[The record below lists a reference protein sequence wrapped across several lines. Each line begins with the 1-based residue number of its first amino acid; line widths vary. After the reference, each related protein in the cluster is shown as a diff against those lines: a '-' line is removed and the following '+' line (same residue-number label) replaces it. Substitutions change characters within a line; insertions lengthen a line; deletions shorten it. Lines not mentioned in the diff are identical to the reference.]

1 MRGMP
6 RRLPLAFTA
15 VLTVLIMTA
24 CTDRAAAPSDAAPT
38 PAANATAAP
47 LLPTDV
53 NALPATDL
61 QGFQELMAQ
70 LKGTPVVVN
79 LWASWCDPCSREAP
93 KLVAAA
99 AAHARTCSSS
109 GWTCRIRGAGLSRS
123 SRTKGI
129 TYPSVFDPAG
139 AILTDQGALG
149 LPVTIFVRADGSV
162 ASTVKGELSQSSLD
176 AGLAQIGA

>member
-6 RRLPLAFTA
+6 RRFSLAFTA
-15 VLTVLIMTA
+15 VLTVLMMTA
-24 CTDRAAAPSDAAPT
+24 CTDRTAAPSDAAPT

-79 LWASWCDPCSREAP
+79 LWASWCDPCSREVP

-99 AAHARTCSSS
+99 ASHEDVQFLGVDAQD
-109 GWTCRIRGAGLSRS
+109 SRS
-123 SRTKGI
+123 GAESFIADKGI

-139 AILTDQGALG
+139 AVLTDQGALG

-176 AGLAQIGA
+176 EGLAQIAT